1 MPRCKHCPI
10 VDECNKDPI
19 VVNAPDSKGKPVQRR
34 LCPLVIVLSRMNP
47 KAKD

>member
-19 VVNAPDSKGKPVQRR
+19 IVNSPDKSGKPVQRR
-34 LCPLVIVLSRMNP
+34 LCPLTILLARMNP
-47 KAKD
+47 KAEE

>member
-10 VDECNKDPI
+10 IDECNKNPI
-19 VVNAPDSKGKPVQRR
+19 VVNAPHSKGKPVQRR

-47 KAKD
+47 TANE